1 MLVIIIALI
10 PISMA
15 TTDTHHQDMTEISK
29 FDNGST
35 VFAGDNIIDK
45 NKINKYPIVSNL
57 GSVVEQVSN
66 GEVADAFFSI
76 ATGAVPTPPSKILSG
91 NVSNDGI
98 VDDFEGPGYVTVD
111 ADKITVTPPGEVVY
125 GFNTP
130 YTQLEIVP
138 DGIDIVNAKSNQT
151 IGHIDPS
158 SMNNDTIPGNMISVE
173 NIEYWYNRA
182 PQGSRYTVEFC
193 LDGFNDNRSYVTPD
207 ELREKFPESYNYSI
221 KYPGGSPVLLYEDN
235 YTEVEVTSTYTYLD
249 SHPQYNDAN
258 REYNAKQFVL
268 AWNGTV
274 IPSNTYGCGR
284 EGIGFSAV
292 PEKEA
297 ESGMATHGVCP
308 PARSLRNAVWS
319 LGFALP
325 IGMDSGR
332 DAVLYGYSP
341 STGIKI
347 NNTLDY
353 PIKIQ
358 MWTEGSGPGMEIHT
372 VIYEL
377 IPNSHRTNSTNSTN
391 GTNATV

>member
-1 MLVIIIALI
+1 
-10 PISMA
+10 MA
-15 TTDTHHQDMTEISK
+15 TTATHHQDMTEISK

-158 SMNNDTIPGNMISVE
+158 SMKNDTITGNIIS
-173 NIEYWYNRA
+173 N
-182 PQGSRYTVEFC
+182 
-193 LDGFNDNRSYVTPD
+193 
-207 ELREKFPESYNYSI
+207 EKI
-221 KYPGGSPVLLYEDN
+221 KD
-235 YTEVEVTSTYTYLD
+235 
-249 SHPQYNDAN
+249 
-258 REYNAKQFVL
+258 
-268 AWNGTV
+268 
-274 IPSNTYGCGR
+274 
-284 EGIGFSAV
+284 
-292 PEKEA
+292 
-297 ESGMATHGVCP
+297 
-308 PARSLRNAVWS
+308 
-319 LGFALP
+319 
-325 IGMDSGR
+325 
-332 DAVLYGYSP
+332 
-341 STGIKI
+341 
-347 NNTLDY
+347 
-353 PIKIQ
+353 
-358 MWTEGSGPGMEIHT
+358 
-372 VIYEL
+372 
-377 IPNSHRTNSTNSTN
+377 RTNRDHRGSS
-391 GTNATV
+391 